1 MCIRDRDELVSI
13 ADITP
18 TLIQEL
24 GVDLRQGDFDGE
36 NIASLIKGKGE
47 PVHQYVY
54 GAFTNCRIMGNR
66 DRIFPIRSI
75 RDQRYSLIFN
85 PRLVY
90 LNRNNA
96 YSNNEISRY
105 DNPGPVYRKSN
116 LGLLLLGKNR
126 WEVQE
131 IIGEPN
137 GRSLN
142 QRNEHVWDYRRAAI
156 DDTSGEIFEWSLIT
170 LTFTTGKCSKI
181 DLKLQRSPPE
191 LQKP

>member
-1 MCIRDRDELVSI
+1 MKNNCFKASLYSVLVTSFLLVSSCQK
-13 ADITP
+13 P
-18 TLIQEL
+18 
-24 GVDLRQGDFDGE
+24 
-36 NIASLIKGKGE
+36 
-47 PVHQYVY
+47 
-54 GAFTNCRIMGNR
+54 
-66 DRIFPIRSI
+66 
-75 RDQRYSLIFN
+75 
-85 PRLVY
+85 VY